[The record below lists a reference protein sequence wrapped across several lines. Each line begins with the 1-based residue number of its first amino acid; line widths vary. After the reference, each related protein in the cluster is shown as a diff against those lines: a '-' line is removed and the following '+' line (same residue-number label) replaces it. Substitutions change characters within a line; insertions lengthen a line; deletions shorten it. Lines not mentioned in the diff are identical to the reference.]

1 MATKKA
7 TKAIVTPIDQRET
20 FVSAAKIMND
30 TDSVSMKEKLL
41 TLYKIQQTDT
51 KIDKIYLLRGELPLE
66 VRDLEDEVEGLKTRI
81 SNTLADIKAAEK
93 SLVDYKSH
101 IEESQVLVAKYEEQ
115 RDNVKNNREYESIC
129 KEIEYQQLDQESFE
143 KKIRETNLMIADKK
157 NLLEDAKKFLEG
169 REIDL
174 EDKRKELE
182 QIIEETAKE
191 EELLLKEKEELST
204 KIDERMLV
212 AYSKVRGNA
221 KNHLAVVTV
230 KRGACGGC
238 FNQIPPQRQLDI
250 AQSKKVIVCEYCGRI
265 LVDAAFE
272 NEE

>member
-1 MATKKA
+1 M
-7 TKAIVTPIDQRET
+7 R
-20 FVSAAKIMND
+20 
-30 TDSVSMKEKLL
+30 EKLL

-51 KIDKIYLLRGELPLE
+51 KIDRIYLLHGELPLE
-66 VRDLEDEVEGLKTRI
+66 VKDLEDEVEGLKTRI
-81 SNTLADIKAAEK
+81 ANTTADIKAAE
-93 SLVDYKSH
+93 SALVEYRAH
-101 IEESQVLVAKYEEQ
+101 IEECQHLIAKYEEQ

-157 NLLEDAKKFLEG
+157 ALLEQTKTFMEG
-169 REIDL
+169 REMDL
-174 EDKRKELE
+174 EEKRKELD
-182 QIIEETAKE
+182 QIVEETAKE
-191 EELLLKEKEELST
+191 EEALIKEKEELAA

-212 AYSKVRGNA
+212 AYGKVRGNA

-265 LVDAAFE
+265 LVGSEFE
-272 NEE
+272 NE

>member
-1 MATKKA
+1 M
-7 TKAIVTPIDQRET
+7 R
-20 FVSAAKIMND
+20 
-30 TDSVSMKEKLL
+30 EKLL

-51 KIDKIYLLRGELPLE
+51 KIDRIYLLRGELPLE
-66 VRDLEDEVEGLKTRI
+66 VKDLEDEVEGLKTRI
-81 SNTLADIKAAEK
+81 ANTTADIKAAEN
-93 SLVDYKSH
+93 SLVEFRAH
-101 IEESQVLVAKYEEQ
+101 IDECQHLIAKYEEQ

-157 NLLEDAKKFLEG
+157 NLLEETKNFMQG
-169 REIDL
+169 RELDL
-174 EDKRKELE
+174 EEKRKELD
-182 QIIEETAKE
+182 QIVEETAKE
-191 EELLLKEKEELST
+191 EAALIKEKEELAS

-212 AYSKVRGNA
+212 AYGKVRGNA

-265 LVDAAFE
+265 LVDSEFE
-272 NEE
+272 NE